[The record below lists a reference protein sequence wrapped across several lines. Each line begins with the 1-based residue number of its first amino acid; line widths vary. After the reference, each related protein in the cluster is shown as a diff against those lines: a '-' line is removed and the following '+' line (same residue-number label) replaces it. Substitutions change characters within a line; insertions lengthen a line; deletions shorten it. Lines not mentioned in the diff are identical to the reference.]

1 MRKRRLSFIACSPS
15 ARRPR
20 PLSSQPICFISGNYT
35 ATTVHRDNLEVRK
48 NLTVCKL
55 PVSSG
60 AGYDLVRLPMD
71 RILRYGMAS
80 TQFCCCA
87 ARGEIK
93 ATVGPTGFTQEA
105 PVKGADLED
114 FLQRMWQRMPPTV
127 GKASIPYGAPALGSI
142 AVNTRCGAN
151 TRTLAIYENGLA
163 TLTEVQS
170 GITTIRNVDA
180 AVLSQLSY
188 IRYVKAP
195 FCQAMCCGKDNN
207 IELVFE
213 GEKYIMESH
222 AAADALPAFN
232 EIVKSS
238 LLGRAP
244 AKSIKTMG
252 GIAGSI
258 EVGPEFT
265 TVTAQE
271 CAWGGPACMSVEV
284 TTIKTKDISHLR
296 ATLPSWINAL
306 VRAIR
311 DVQIAA
317 ITAKCSQM
325 WGSDLAIFPV
335 WPISFF
341 HTGYLAIIM
350 IANAVISIFRFIVIF
365 FCRKTAVII
374 GGPGPAKEVVL
385 PTVEEKPDELLQDL
399 ANSVTI
405 AQACYTWPVAA
416 VIVYT
421 GAAKSSSSSTV

>member
-1 MRKRRLSFIACSPS
+1 M
-15 ARRPR
+15 
-20 PLSSQPICFISGNYT
+20 SGNYT
-35 ATTVHRDNLEVRK
+35 ATTVHRDNLEIRE
-48 NLTVCKL
+48 NLTVCKM
-55 PVSSG
+55 PVKSG
-60 AGYDLVRLPMD
+60 AGYDLTRLPMD
-71 RILRYGMAS
+71 RILRYGMSS
-80 TQFCCCA
+80 TQLCCCA
-87 ARGEIK
+87 AKGEVK
-93 ATVGPTGFTQEA
+93 ATVGPTGFTKEA

-127 GKASIPYGAPALGSI
+127 GKAPIPYNAQALGSI

-151 TRTLAIYENGLA
+151 TRTLAVFQNGLV
-163 TLTEVQS
+163 TLTEVQN

-180 AVLSQLSY
+180 AVLTKLSY
-188 IRYVKAP
+188 VRYVKAP
-195 FCQAMCCGKDNN
+195 FAQALCCGKDNHV
-207 IELVFE
+207 ELVFE

-222 AAADALPAFN
+222 APADALPAFN

-244 AKSIKTMG
+244 GANIKVMG

-271 CAWGGPACMSVEV
+271 CGWAGPACMSVEV

-306 VRAIR
+306 VRAVR
-311 DVQIAA
+311 DVQCAA
-317 ITAKCSQM
+317 IGAKCTSM
-325 WGSDLAIFPV
+325 WGNDLVLLPV
-335 WPISFF
+335 WPCSFINS
-341 HTGYLAIIM
+341 GYVAAVL
-350 IANAVISIFRFIVIF
+350 IANAVISVFRFIVIF

-399 ANSVTI
+399 
-405 AQACYTWPVAA
+405 
-416 VIVYT
+416 
-421 GAAKSSSSSTV
+421 

>member
-1 MRKRRLSFIACSPS
+1 
-15 ARRPR
+15 
-20 PLSSQPICFISGNYT
+20 
-35 ATTVHRDNLEVRK
+35 
-48 NLTVCKL
+48 
-55 PVSSG
+55 
-60 AGYDLVRLPMD
+60 
-71 RILRYGMAS
+71 MAP
-80 TQFCCCA
+80 
-87 ARGEIK
+87 K
-93 ATVGPTGFTQEA
+93 
-105 PVKGADLED
+105 
-114 FLQRMWQRMPPTV
+114 W
-127 GKASIPYGAPALGSI
+127 
-142 AVNTRCGAN
+142 RC
-151 TRTLAIYENGLA
+151 
-163 TLTEVQS
+163 V
-170 GITTIRNVDA
+170 
-180 AVLSQLSY
+180 
-188 IRYVKAP
+188 P
-195 FCQAMCCGKDNN
+195 
-207 IELVFE
+207 
-213 GEKYIMESH
+213 
-222 AAADALPAFN
+222 
-232 EIVKSS
+232 
-238 LLGRAP
+238 
-244 AKSIKTMG
+244 
-252 GIAGSI
+252 
-258 EVGPEFT
+258 
-265 TVTAQE
+265 VTAQE

>member
-1 MRKRRLSFIACSPS
+1 M
-15 ARRPR
+15 
-20 PLSSQPICFISGNYT
+20 
-35 ATTVHRDNLEVRK
+35 HRDNLEVRK

-105 PVKGADLED
+105 PVKGTDLED

-127 GKASIPYGAPALGSI
+127 GKAPIPYGAPALGSI

-207 IELVFE
+207 IEP
-213 GEKYIMESH
+213 
-222 AAADALPAFN
+222 PA
-232 EIVKSS
+232 
-238 LLGRAP
+238 RRRTHRP
-244 AKSIKTMG
+244 
-252 GIAGSI
+252 
-258 EVGPEFT
+258 
-265 TVTAQE
+265 
-271 CAWGGPACMSVEV
+271 
-284 TTIKTKDISHLR
+284 
-296 ATLPSWINAL
+296 
-306 VRAIR
+306 
-311 DVQIAA
+311 
-317 ITAKCSQM
+317 
-325 WGSDLAIFPV
+325 
-335 WPISFF
+335 
-341 HTGYLAIIM
+341 
-350 IANAVISIFRFIVIF
+350 
-365 FCRKTAVII
+365 
-374 GGPGPAKEVVL
+374 
-385 PTVEEKPDELLQDL
+385 
-399 ANSVTI
+399 
-405 AQACYTWPVAA
+405 
-416 VIVYT
+416 
-421 GAAKSSSSSTV
+421 